1 VEFVDHVLLGCTKV
15 KGSVDS
21 IGSGKLVV
29 AFVSGVALDV
39 EPYVQESLFCFVFHV
54 VLNLSH

>member
-1 VEFVDHVLLGCTKV
+1 VEFVDHVLLGCAKV

-39 EPYVQESLFCFVFHV
+39 EPYVQESLFGFVFHII
-54 VLNLSH
+54 